1 MGGLL
6 DKLLEIQEEQRQKGL
21 SRREMF
27 ENAIHESGH
36 AVAAVCL
43 GIGPLRAGIK
53 LWRHG
58 HNERGTGG
66 ISWGATRIC
75 QWAKSE
81 AIVRSEIE
89 GSIVSVLAGKLSQ
102 YRLTEVFREEGW
114 TAHPASY
121 AASLELT
128 GAWTRDDAMVNDL
141 LAVLPLRTGEAL
153 ASALV
158 SLEDR
163 TQRLLDKNWP
173 AVQAVAKAL
182 LKTKHYSLSGKTIT
196 SIVNQAT
203 GSTYQPIQSCR
214 CIERPRAS

>member
-1 MGGLL
+1 
-6 DKLLEIQEEQRQKGL
+6 
-21 SRREMF
+21 MF

-58 HNERGTGG
+58 HKEVGTGD

-75 QWAKSE
+75 QRNKSD
-81 AIVRSEIE
+81 AIVRVDIE
-89 GSIVSVLAGKLSQ
+89 NSIVSVLAGKLSQ
-102 YRLTEVFREEGW
+102 YRLTEVFWEEGW
-114 TAHPASY
+114 TGHAASY

-128 GAWTRDDAMVNDL
+128 GAWNRDDAMVNDL
-141 LAVLPLRTGEAL
+141 LRDLPLRTGETL
-153 ASALV
+153 ASARV

-163 TQRLLDKNWP
+163 TQRLLDNNWP

-182 LKTKHYSLSGKTIT
+182 LKTKHYSLDGKTIT
-196 SIVNQAT
+196 RITNQAM
-203 GSTYQPIQSCR
+203 GSTYPPLRSCR
-214 CIERPRAS
+214 CIKRCRAN